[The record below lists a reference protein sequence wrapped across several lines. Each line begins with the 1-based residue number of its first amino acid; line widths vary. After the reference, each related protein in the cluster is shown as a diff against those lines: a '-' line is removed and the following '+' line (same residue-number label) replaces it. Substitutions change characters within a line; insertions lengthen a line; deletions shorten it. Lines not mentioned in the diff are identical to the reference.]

1 MSPVLLVV
9 LALAAVFVLILLHV
23 PIGIAMVVVGV
34 VSFASMSSWT
44 AAFGLMSAEPA
55 SMMMS
60 LDIGVI
66 PLFLLMGAFA
76 TAGGLSDDIY
86 RLAHAL
92 LGHRRGGLGV
102 ATVLGCGLFGSIA
115 GSSVATTATFGR
127 LALPQMRSRGYEG
140 GFASGTI
147 ACGGTLGAM
156 VPPSVILVIYGI
168 IAEQFILDLFV
179 AAVIPALLAIVG
191 YVFTIW
197 AFTKLRPDVA
207 PTGPRADWTEVRAA
221 LWQCRAALVLF
232 VCVSGGI
239 YGGVFQVTEA
249 ASLGALLSVAF
260 AGLRGRLTR
269 RVLVEALRSTAAATG
284 MIYVAIFGASIMSYF
299 IGLTRVS
306 DELVALLQGMN
317 IPPLAVISLLVV
329 MYLVLGAVFDET
341 AAMLITLPFVLP
353 IVTGFGY
360 DPLWWGIINLVVINL
375 GMVIPPIGMNVFLL
389 HGLSPDIPLRSIYR
403 GVMPFI
409 GIDLIRLALLILFPG
424 LSLWLV
430 QALK

>member
-1 MSPVLLVV
+1 MSPVVLVV
-9 LALAAVFVLILLHV
+9 LALAAVFVLIMLHV
-23 PIGIAMVVVGV
+23 PIGISMVVVGV
-34 VSFASMSSWT
+34 LAFASMSNWT
-44 AAFGLMSAEPA
+44 AALSLLSAEPA

-66 PLFLLMGAFA
+66 PLFLLMGSFA

-127 LALPQMRSRGYEG
+127 LALPQMRRRGYDA

-179 AAVIPALLAIVG
+179 AAVVPALLAIVG

-197 AFTKLRPDVA
+197 LVTRLRPELA
-207 PTGPRADWTEVRAA
+207 PTGPRASWAEVRTA
-221 LWQCRAALVLF
+221 LWQCRAALTLF
-232 VCVSGGI
+232 LCVSGGI
-239 YGGVFQVTEA
+239 YGGVFQVSEA
-249 ASLGALLSVAF
+249 AALGAVLSVVF
-260 AGLRGRLTR
+260 AAVRGRLSR
-269 RVLVEALRSTAAATG
+269 PVLIEALRNTAASTG
-284 MIYVAIFGASIMSYF
+284 MSYVAIFGASILSYF

-306 DELVALLQGMN
+306 EDLVALLQGMN
-317 IPPLAVISLLVV
+317 IPPLAVIALLVV
-329 MYLVLGAVFDET
+329 MYLLLGAVFDET

-353 IVTGFGY
+353 IIVGFGY
-360 DPLWWGIINLVVINL
+360 SPVWWGIINLVVINL

-389 HGLSPDIPLRSIYR
+389 HGMSPDIPIRAIYR

-409 GIDLIRLALLILFPG
+409 GIDLLRLAVLILFPSV
-424 LSLWLV
+424 SLWLV
-430 QALK
+430 QVLK